1 MHPVDPGLHSWRHLY
16 RDRVATKR
24 RDPLVMTG
32 QDILDDIRKLPGTGE
47 VIPIIDPA
55 TEEQI
60 TEFTDCGPEAINDA
74 VARAKETAESG
85 VWSEMPDYDR
95 AKVLWRVA
103 DLIDE
108 NAEILA
114 ELESLNAGIPP
125 AQAQIITKVG
135 SEWFRYYAGWCTK
148 IDGTARDVNTGG
160 LTGIDA
166 RMHAYTLKEPYG
178 VVGLIF
184 PWNGPV
190 FNFCAKLAPSL
201 AAGCSSV
208 VKPAEETPL
217 SALVLDG
224 ILAEAGVPEGVA
236 NLLIGYGHTAGAGII
251 AHPDVEKVAFTG
263 SPEVGGEIEHA
274 AGGGNLK
281 KVTLELGGKSPVLIF
296 DDANLKV
303 AIPMAAFGTFVH
315 SGQACVCGS
324 RIFAQ
329 RGVYEQVVEGIANI
343 ANTLQLGGPKEEGT
357 MIGPLISQK
366 QLTRVLGYLDQGR
379 SDGVDVVTGG
389 HRLDRKGSFVHP
401 TVLTNVDSTSRL
413 FQEEIFGP
421 VVAVIPFDDED
432 EAVALAND
440 STYGLAATAWT
451 SDLGRAHRIAK
462 RLKAGTVGLNCQ
474 MQFDHSMP
482 FGGYKQS
489 GWGYES
495 GKAGLETYLPTKVA
509 GAHMK
514 SAPAPTS

>member
-1 MHPVDPGLHSWRHLY
+1 
-16 RDRVATKR
+16 
-24 RDPLVMTG
+24 MTV
-32 QDILDDIRKLPGTGE
+32 QAVLEDIRKRPGTGD

-60 TEFTDCGPEAINDA
+60 TEFTDCGPDAINDA
-74 VARAKETAESG
+74 VARAKATAESG
-85 VWSEMPDYDR
+85 VWSGLPDYDR

-103 DLIDE
+103 DLIEE

-148 IDGTARDVNTGG
+148 IDGIARDVNTGG
-160 LTGIDA
+160 LTGVDSH
-166 RMHAYTLKEPYG
+166 MHTYTLREPYG

-217 SALVLDG
+217 SALVLDN
-224 ILAEAGVPEGVA
+224 ILHEAGVPEGVA
-236 NLLIGYGHTAGAGII
+236 NMVIGYGHTAGAAIT

-263 SPEVGGEIEHA
+263 STEVGRAIVA
-274 AGGGNLK
+274 ASGVSNLK
-281 KVTLELGGKSPVLIF
+281 KVTLELGGKSPVLVF
-296 DDANLKV
+296 NDAKLKA
-303 AIPMAAFGTFVH
+303 AIPMAAFGTFIH

-324 RIFAQ
+324 RIFVQ
-329 RGVYEQVVEGIANI
+329 RGVYDQFVEGLANV
-343 ANTLQLGGPKEEGT
+343 ANGLQLGGPKDEGT

-366 QLTRVLGYLDQGR
+366 QLTRVLGYLDQGK
-379 SDGVDVVTGG
+379 SDGAEVVTGG
-389 HRLDRKGSFVHP
+389 HRLDRKGYFVHP
-401 TVLTNVDSTSRL
+401 TVLTNVASTSRL

-451 SDLGRAHRIAK
+451 RDLARAHRIAK

-495 GKAGLETYLPTKVA
+495 GKAGLETYLQTKIVWA
-509 GAHMK
+509 QM
-514 SAPAPTS
+514 